1 MCARTVALT
10 LAAMTQLGADA
21 GFQAVPDAPPEF
33 PRVIR
38 YIPSLPAHRGQIC
51 YGLVLAESNGIPVRV
66 RALSDHDSR
75 LCHSDV
81 HGRSQMQLVGLALAA
96 ADAAAATVAPAR
108 LVEKL
113 ALDRLADRVLP
124 PVSISSAELAR
135 LERVVI
141 GAGLNYAEH
150 RDEVGAEDEELLI
163 FPKPVAPTGPYAP
176 VSTGRQ
182 IGEMPPRPVRLL
194 DYEVEL
200 GLVLLDDIDLHRLPP
215 SYNAFIDRVAFFVA
229 NDVSDREP
237 IILDAET
244 GYTRGKSRPGYLPIG
259 PWMVHGKHL
268 RPHTMTEGD
277 RTLRLGLEVYRSST
291 TPLKAQSRQLAD
303 TNDMLRGPWAIVQY
317 MSRTLQRGKIVCM
330 RDAEGGERFVHD
342 ARGVIPAG
350 SIILTGT
357 PGGTAISEPDLF
369 HKAALFMRGGFS
381 VEGAERMLIRDLEG
395 DIAATAYL
403 RPGDRVEG
411 WIERLGR
418 QRWKIVAEAGHES
431 YGIAGNGA
439 CKPGAHPQ
447 PLIRQ

>member
-1 MCARTVALT
+1 
-10 LAAMTQLGADA
+10 MTQLGADA

-135 LERVVI
+135 LERVVV

-150 RDEVGAEDEELLI
+150 RDEVGAEGNAVELLV
-163 FPKPVAPTGPYAP
+163 FAKPVAPTGRYAP
-176 VSTGRQ
+176 VESGMR
-182 IGEMPPRPVRLL
+182 IGQVPPRPVLLL

-200 GLVLLDDIDLHRLPP
+200 GLVLLRDIDLRSPP
-215 SYNAFIDRVAFFVA
+215 SSYDDFIQQVAFFVA

-237 IILDAET
+237 IILDDAN
-244 GYTRGKSRPGYLPIG
+244 GYTLESRPSHLPIG
-259 PWMVHGKHL
+259 PWMVHGRHL
-268 RPHTMTEGD
+268 RPRTRSEGD
-277 RTLRLGLEVYRSST
+277 QALRLGLEVQRSGADFQATSRST
-291 TPLKAQSRQLAD
+291 
-303 TNDMLRGPWAIVQY
+303 
-317 MSRTLQRGKIVCM
+317 VCGYG
-330 RDAEGGERFVHD
+330 RDAAWSLGHRPREGRALCGEAPSF
-342 ARGVIPAG
+342 ARCATRRASRASFTTQTASFLPAA
-350 SIILTGT
+350 S
-357 PGGTAISEPDLF
+357 F
-369 HKAALFMRGGFS
+369 
-381 VEGAERMLIRDLEG
+381 
-395 DIAATAYL
+395 
-403 RPGDRVEG
+403 
-411 WIERLGR
+411 
-418 QRWKIVAEAGHES
+418 
-431 YGIAGNGA
+431 
-439 CKPGAHPQ
+439 
-447 PLIRQ
+447 